1 MVDSLVLV
9 RSASLGLPAAN
20 KDTIHGSP
28 GHSGDVSVNVEII
41 PYSA

>member
-1 MVDSLVLV
+1 MIDSLVLV

-28 GHSGDVSVNVEII
+28 EDSGDVSVEII